1 MLLLTARWNVEQ
13 VYIQWAHVSLL
24 LVSLSVQE
32 LVVGFFFLHATNT
45 AYYSFPCKRSLA
57 NAVFPV
63 LSKQPS
69 KTQR

>member
-32 LVVGFFFLHATNT
+32 LVVGGFCTPQILLITV
-45 AYYSFPCKRSLA
+45 S
-57 NAVFPV
+57 PV
-63 LSKQPS
+63 NDH
-69 KTQR
+69 